1 MEGSSC
7 GGVVGSFFG
16 FMIVERRLKKFFSL
30 FVLCNVLI
38 ISILSGGVAR
48 AEKVL
53 EAVQHFPIFVC
64 LYYKDANIN
73 P

>member
-7 GGVVGSFFG
+7 GVVVGSFFG
-16 FMIVERRLKKFFSL
+16 FRMAERRLKKFFSL
-30 FVLCNVLI
+30 FNLCNVLI
-38 ISILSGGVAR
+38 ISSLSGGAR

-53 EAVQHFPIFVC
+53 EVVQHFPIFVC